1 MSTEHF
7 RKAIELAKKRQ
18 NKQRNNSI
26 IPPRS
31 NHWQGFQR
39 HKERQNTEEI
49 LDIKYQLTKIQQSP
63 IEVLRNNRLI
73 AGFHDDPRSTP
84 FRILRT
90 QVQQALQQNN
100 WNTIAVTAPHSRA
113 GKTFVSANLA
123 ISLSLISNQ
132 TVLLVDLDMRNPSL
146 HKYFGLEIEY
156 GIYDY
161 FANNIPLESILINPG
176 LERLVLLPGSTPTR
190 KSSELLASSKAQDF
204 IIELKQRYSS
214 RIVIFDLPPLIG
226 MDDAL
231 VVLPRVESTLL
242 VVEANRTTA
251 ADVTK
256 SMKILEDYQL
266 LGTVFNK
273 ADDAEIVQ
281 YGY

>member
-18 NKQRNNSI
+18 TKHRNNPI
-26 IPPRS
+26 ISPRS
-31 NHWQGFQR
+31 NTWQGLHR
-39 HKERQNTEEI
+39 HNERQISEEI
-49 LDIKYQLTKIQQSP
+49 LDIKYQFTKVQKSSNEILQ
-63 IEVLRNNRLI
+63 NNRLI

-90 QVQQALQQNN
+90 QVLQALQQNN

-132 TVLLVDLDMRNPSL
+132 TVLLVDLDMRNPSI
-146 HKYFGLEIEY
+146 HKYFGLEVEH

-161 FANNIPLESILINPG
+161 FANSIPLETILINPG

-204 IIELKQRYSS
+204 ISDIKQRYSS

-256 SMKILEDYQL
+256 SMKILEDHQL

-273 ADDAEIVQ
+273 ADEAEIVQ